1 MTYQVLARKWRPKS
15 FDMLVGQPFV
25 KQALSNAIKRGQL
38 HHAYLFSG
46 TRGVGKTTIAR
57 ILAKCLNCETGL
69 TMTPCGQC
77 STCEAID
84 AGRYVDLIE
93 VDAASRTRV
102 EDTRE
107 LLENVQYLPVQG
119 RFKVYLIDEVHM
131 LSGHSFNALLKTL
144 EEPPAHVK
152 FLLATTEPERLPVTV
167 LSRCL
172 RFDLQP
178 ITEIELQAHLSFIL
192 TEEQHGFEASA
203 LLAISKAAKGS
214 VRDALSLLEQAL
226 AFCEETITL
235 ADVQTL
241 LGLGHQ
247 DLVGPILGALIDSQI
262 SVIFGQIEVM
272 DRKGVA
278 FEAAIDTLLEGL
290 HDLAIAKAVPDIAR
304 KPDYVEESEWQA
316 WLTKIMPEEIQLLYQ
331 IALKGKQDFALA
343 PSARKGFEMMLLRML
358 CFKPL
363 LKEAVASPVQ
373 PRVNA
378 QSAPPREMAREST
391 STPTPTRAA
400 PIQTPK
406 RSEPVQAVASSAPVM
421 SNVSHDKLDLK
432 KSWADIVPKLP
443 LAGLSQVIAQSSVV
457 NSWQDPILSL
467 RLDEAKLPCLNDAR
481 RESIEKALSQ
491 YLRKEIKVVITT
503 GEVGAET
510 PANIAENKRQQKQ
523 KQVEAVVRADQTVK
537 SIIETFDATIE
548 KIIPND

>member
-15 FDMLVGQPFV
+15 FDMLVGQPFA
-25 KQALSNAIKRGQL
+25 KQALSNALKRGQL
-38 HHAYLFSG
+38 HHAYLFAG

-57 ILAKCLNCETGL
+57 ILAKCLNCETGI

-77 STCEAID
+77 QTCEAID

-152 FLLATTEPERLPVTV
+152 FLLATTEPDRLPVTV

-178 ITEIELQAHLSFIL
+178 INETAMQAHLAFVL
-192 TEEQHGFEASA
+192 KEEQHDFEDNA
-203 LLAISKAAKGS
+203 LLEIAKAAKGS

-226 AFCEETITL
+226 AFCEKTITL
-235 ADVQTL
+235 VDVQTL

-247 DLVGPILGALIDSQI
+247 NLVGPILGAVIQHEPTRVFEQVESMDS
-262 SVIFGQIEVM
+262 
-272 DRKGVA
+272 KGVA

-290 HDLAIAKAVPDIAR
+290 HDLALAKALPEIGR
-304 KPDYVEESEWQA
+304 KPDYIEESEWQT
-316 WLTKIMPEEIQLLYQ
+316 WLSNIAPEEIQLLYQ
-331 IALKGKQDFALA
+331 IGLKGKQDFAFA
-343 PSARKGFEMMLLRML
+343 PSQRKGFEMMLLRML
-358 CFKPL
+358 CFKPK
-363 LKEAVASPVQ
+363 LKEAISVPSVTTSAPRSKPIAAPEMRQPVAKAQQAAQPAVMPAASPNFKQ
-373 PRVNA
+373 
-378 QSAPPREMAREST
+378 
-391 STPTPTRAA
+391 
-400 PIQTPK
+400 
-406 RSEPVQAVASSAPVM
+406 
-421 SNVSHDKLDLK
+421 LDLK
-432 KSWADIVPKLP
+432 KAWADIVPKLP
-443 LAGLSQVIAQSSVV
+443 LVGLSQVIAQGSVV
-457 NSWQDPILSL
+457 SAWQDPMLSL
-467 RLDEAKLPCLNDAR
+467 LLDESKMACLNDAR
-481 RESIEKALSQ
+481 REAIEKALSQ
-491 YLRKEIKVVITT
+491 YLGKAIKLSIST
-503 GEVGAET
+503 GKVGEDT
-510 PANIAENKRQQKQ
+510 PANIMEVKKQQKQ
-523 KQVEAVVRADQTVK
+523 LQVEAAVRADQNVK
-537 SIIETFDATIE
+537 AIIETFDATIE

>member
-15 FDMLVGQPFV
+15 FDMLVGQPFA
-25 KQALSNAIKRGQL
+25 KQALSNALKRGQL
-38 HHAYLFSG
+38 HHAYLFGG

-57 ILAKCLNCETGL
+57 ILAKCLNCETGV
-69 TMTPCGQC
+69 TVTPCGQC
-77 STCEAID
+77 QTCEAID

-178 ITEIELQAHLSFIL
+178 INEAAMQAHLAFVL
-192 TEEQHGFEASA
+192 KEERHEFEDNA
-203 LLAISKAAKGS
+203 LLEIAKAAKGS

-226 AFCEETITL
+226 AFCENIITL

-247 DLVGPILGALIDSQI
+247 NLVGPILGALIQHEPIRAFEQVECMES
-262 SVIFGQIEVM
+262 
-272 DRKGVA
+272 KGVA

-290 HDLAIAKAVPDIAR
+290 HDLALAKALPEIGR
-304 KPDYVEESEWQA
+304 KPDYLEENEWQA
-316 WLTKIMPEEIQLLYQ
+316 WLSNIAPEEIQLLYQ
-331 IALKGKQDFALA
+331 IGLKGKQDFVFA
-343 PSARKGFEMMLLRML
+343 PSQRKGFEMMLLRML
-358 CFKPL
+358 CFKPK
-363 LKEAVASPVQ
+363 LKEAISMP
-373 PRVNA
+373 
-378 QSAPPREMAREST
+378 
-391 STPTPTRAA
+391 STPSVISTPKSKPIAA
-400 PIQTPK
+400 PSEIPQGVAPRPQQPLQPVVTP
-406 RSEPVQAVASSAPVM
+406 AAASVNP
-421 SNVSHDKLDLK
+421 KQLDLK
-432 KSWADIVPKLP
+432 KAWSEMVPKLP
-443 LAGLSQVIAQSSVV
+443 LVGLSQVIAQSCVV
-457 NSWQDPILSL
+457 SAWQDPMLSL
-467 RLDEAKLPCLNDAR
+467 LLEHSKMACLNDAR
-481 RESIEKALSQ
+481 RETIEKALSQ
-491 YLRKEIKVVITT
+491 YLGKPIKLSISI
-503 GEVGAET
+503 GEVGEDT
-510 PANIAENKRQQKQ
+510 PANIMAVKKQQKQ
-523 KQVEAVVRADQTVK
+523 ERVEAAVRADHNVK
-537 SIIETFDATIE
+537 AIIETFDATIE